1 MNKPGIFR
9 PLVSRVPLISPRND
23 SRSANSQHVTVETR
37 PCTAEQTLSISGVAI
52 REYFETKERKK
63 FPSFQSNN
71 DLNEDGKAIFY
82 LSLQF
87 TQDGWLSAFVYNNS
101 ERPVFVQSVTWR
113 LETNGGQD
121 DSGEDALF
129 ENVLLKT
136 KHFRTGYFIKPKRG
150 CGKKNFF
157 QYERILEILETRS
170 HFCEFTVK
178 ASVVYATKYKTT
190 LAKSKDDN
198 APCNG
203 PTLSSDFLRLFESGQ
218 NTDVTFKFDSDGAQ
232 VRAHRTI
239 LAARS
244 VYFER
249 MFSSGMEESRSGV
262 VRIADCDAAAFR
274 IMLQF
279 IYSDRTPSDPETSV
293 VPGLL
298 HLADKYLL
306 TGLKA
311 YCVEAISKDLNP
323 VNLKDALV
331 LSIRYNCPDLK
342 QVCFGIMKSELTELE
357 RLQLLR
363 GDELFD
369 RSFIDEMYEFL
380 SEDN

>member
-1 MNKPGIFR
+1 MMNEPAIFR
-9 PLVSRVPLISPRND
+9 PLVSRVPPRND
-23 SRSANSQHVTVETR
+23 SRSEHSHHVTVETR
-37 PCTAEQTLSISGVAI
+37 QCVAEQTLSISGVAV
-52 REYFETKERKK
+52 REYYETKQLKN
-63 FPSFQSNN
+63 FPSFQSDN
-71 DLNEDGKAIFY
+71 DLDGKGMFN
-82 LSLQF
+82 LSLKF
-87 TQDGWLSAFVYNNS
+87 TQDGWLSLFVYNNS
-101 ERPVFVQSVTWR
+101 ERPVFVQSITWR
-113 LETNGGQD
+113 LEINGGQD
-121 DSGEDALF
+121 DSGEGVLF

-136 KHFRTGYFIKPKRG
+136 IQYRKGGFMKPKWSRG
-150 CGKKNFF
+150 NNKFF
-157 QYERILEILETRS
+157 
-170 HFCEFTVK
+170 
-178 ASVVYATKYKTT
+178 
-190 LAKSKDDN
+190 DD
-198 APCNG
+198 G

-244 VYFER
+244 AYFER

-262 VRIADCDAAAFR
+262 VHIADCDAAAFR

-279 IYSDRTPSDPETSV
+279 IYSDQTPSDPETSV
-293 VPGLL
+293 VPDLL

-311 YCVEAISKDLNP
+311 YCVKAISKDLNP

-342 QVCFGIMKSELTELE
+342 QICFGIMKSELTELE

-369 RSFIDEMYEFL
+369 RSFIDEMYQFL